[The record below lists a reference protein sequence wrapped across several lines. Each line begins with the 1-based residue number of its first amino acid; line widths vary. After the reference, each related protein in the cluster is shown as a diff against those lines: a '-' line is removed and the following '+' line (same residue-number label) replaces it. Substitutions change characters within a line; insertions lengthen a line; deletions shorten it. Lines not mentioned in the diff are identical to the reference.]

1 MNNALFIHV
10 EDKDY
15 VEPESVLTVAS
26 TNDQEIPWELRED
39 PDEDRDVLLL
49 PALLQLPHGIAR
61 PRQRGKGSG
70 RGPRMGVVSGRCD
83 AEVAFRRLRSRR
95 NGNHRQG

>member
-39 PDEDRDVLLL
+39 PDEDRDVADLRAELVKKQRRFAIDTVGTVAYVAGA
-49 PALLQLPHGIAR
+49 ALGCALGDNGFI
-61 PRQRGKGSG
+61 
-70 RGPRMGVVSGRCD
+70 VVILMTIGLFCMDRK
-83 AEVAFRRLRSRR
+83 
-95 NGNHRQG
+95 